1 MTRSD
6 ARKTKQQLIDELNSL
21 RLELDELK
29 QAASGL
35 LLSAIVDIAADGII
49 SIDENQRITHFN
61 KGAEQIFGYRA
72 QELIGESLDILL
84 PDQFRSGHAKRVQG
98 FASEQSASRLMNER
112 AEIVLAEKRWHHVS
126 GKGVDCQG
134 RTPWQ
139 GYVNR
144 ISARHWRN
152 QACGTRGSP
161 NSG

>member
-1 MTRSD
+1 MTSRD
-6 ARKTKQQLIDELNSL
+6 ARKTKQQLVDELTSL
-21 RLELDELK
+21 RRKLSELERTEPE
-29 QAASGL
+29 SL
-35 LLSAIVDIAADGII
+35 LEAVVDIAADAII
-49 SIDENQRITHFN
+49 SINEDQCIMRFN